1 MAKTLIAAAILSASA
16 LAAARPV
23 GDMDPAPVALAANGQ
38 SICNGLCRVYATLG
52 MIPSAEKCPEEP
64 PWFPNASKLD
74 RPYNLLVMGWTGP
87 RNGGDHP
94 VGK

>member
-1 MAKTLIAAAILSASA
+1 MAKALIAAAILSASA
-16 LAAARPV
+16 LAAARPI
-23 GDMDPAPVALAANGQ
+23 GDSDRQPIALAGYGQ
-38 SICNGLCRVYATLG
+38 SICNGLCRVYATLK
-52 MIPSAEKCPEEP
+52 MIPSAEKCPAEP
-64 PWFPNASKLD
+64 PWFPTASKLD